1 MSSESEIKKWNN
13 IFLKK
18 LLNKDSPKLPTK
30 LAVNIYL
37 KAQKEIE
44 EFFKREKK

>member
-1 MSSESEIKKWNN
+1 MSSESEIEKWNH

-18 LLNKDSPKLPTK
+18 LLNKDSPKLPTE
-30 LAVNIYL
+30 LAAHIFL